1 MGIGRDSMYL
11 LCAFVSRIIPNASFL
26 LQKWDLRVQESC
38 LTPKVVLR
46 RLDIYLSAFYCGPN
60 QALRTTKPLA
70 LKEALKVAPSNVND
84 YLDTFCGADLSVQK
98 DKKAIGA
105 ERKLFHSSE
114 MRKLF
119 YS

>member
-1 MGIGRDSMYL
+1 MRQRVFT
-11 LCAFVSRIIPNASFL
+11 LCVCVKNNSKRLFFAP
-26 LQKWDLRVQESC
+26 KWGSSSARKL